1 MTSPTQI
8 ILQINKQGQLIIPI
22 NLRIMLNL
30 KEGDTVCAYLEDNQL
45 ILEKPANIKQK
56 LKNRF
61 AVVTESLADELI
73 AERRQAAKLES

>member
-1 MTSPTQI
+1 
-8 ILQINKQGQLIIPI
+8 
-22 NLRIMLNL
+22 MLNL
-30 KEGDTVCAYLEDNQL
+30 KEGDTVCAHLEDNQL

>member
-8 ILQINKQGQLIIPI
+8 VLQINKQGQLIIPI

-30 KEGDTVCAYLEDNQL
+30 KEGDTVYAYLEDNQL